1 MQLLHMVGGNF
12 WRVEQNPII
21 RKIYYEG
28 IKAKKFEK
36 AINLIV
42 DLKEKSSFQ
51 EYKLQ
56 SDVSRIKAL
65 FQNQVERIIDIKC
78 GSEELSST
86 VIKID
91 NNEELT
97 VLREG
102 PISGDDIFKV
112 INK

>member
-1 MQLLHMVGGNF
+1 MC
-12 WRVEQNPII
+12 I
-21 RKIYYEG
+21 RDRLTGTSANISGSPPSK
-28 IKAKKFEK
+28 
-36 AINLIV
+36 
-42 DLKEKSSFQ
+42 
-51 EYKLQ
+51 
-56 SDVSRIKAL
+56 DVNVIKAL

-91 NNEELT
+91 NNGELT

-102 PISGDDIFKV
+102 PISANDIFKV